1 MSIGSGQPGP
11 LPEWRQRP
19 ERGQLWLLRFMVRLS
34 LGFGRRASRLVL
46 HGVTVYFLLFSPRSR
61 AASRGYLR
69 RVLGREPGWRGV
81 WRHLMSFATTVHD
94 RVYLLNDRFELFDIE
109 EEGAEQ
115 VLQAA
120 RGGGVLLVGAHLGS
134 FEALRCVGRRHPGLQ
149 VSMLMYE
156 DNARRMG
163 AALGAINPRAQQDV
177 VPLGRPDT
185 MIRASERL
193 EQGHLVGMLV
203 DRSLSDED
211 RVLHDFLGE
220 PAPFPKAPW
229 RMAAVLRRPVYFM
242 AGLYLGGNRYRLVF
256 QPLADFSALERSQRE
271 AAIAQA
277 QAAYV
282 QRLQA
287 CCREAP
293 MNWFNFFDFWQ
304 TR

>member
-1 MSIGSGQPGP
+1 VNAGGR
-11 LPEWRQRP
+11 LPEWRQQP
-19 ERGQLWLLRFMVRLS
+19 ERGPLWLLRFMVRLS
-34 LGFGRRASRLVL
+34 LLVGRRASRLVL
-46 HGVTVYFLLFSPRSR
+46 YGITLYFLLFSPRQR

-69 RVLGREPGWRGV
+69 RVLGREPGWRDG
-81 WRHLMSFATTVHD
+81 WRHLLAFATTVHD
-94 RVYLLNDRFELFDIE
+94 RVYLLNDRFSLFDIE
-109 EEGAEQ
+109 EQGAEE

-120 RGGGVLLVGAHLGS
+120 REGGVLLVGAHLGS
-134 FEALRCVGRRHPGLQ
+134 FEVLRCVGRRHPGLR
-149 VSMLMYE
+149 VSVLMYE
-156 DNARRMG
+156 DNARHIG
-163 AALGAINPRAQQDV
+163 AALAAINPDTPLDV

-220 PAPFPKAPW
+220 PAPFPKAAW

-242 AGLYLGGNRYRLVF
+242 AGLYLGGRRYRLVF
-256 QPLADFSALERSQRE
+256 QPLADFSAVERPQRE

-282 QRLQA
+282 QRLEA

-293 MNWFNFFDFWQ
+293 LNWFNFFDFWQ

>member
-1 MSIGSGQPGP
+1 MRVDSR

-34 LGFGRRASRLVL
+34 LWFGRRTSRLVL
-46 HGVTVYFLLFSPRSR
+46 YGVAFYFLLFSPRPR
-61 AASRGYLR
+61 AASRDYLR

-81 WRHLMSFATTVHD
+81 WQHLLSFATTVHD
-94 RVYLLNDRFELFDIE
+94 RVYLLNDRFDLFDID
-109 EEGAEQ
+109 EEGAEH
-115 VLQAA
+115 VVRAA
-120 RGGGVLLVGAHLGS
+120 REGGALLVGAHLGS
-134 FEALRCVGRRHPGLQ
+134 FEVLRCVGRRHPGLQ
-149 VSMLMYE
+149 VGMLMYE
-156 DNARRMG
+156 DNARQLG
-163 AALGAINPRAQQDV
+163 AALGAINPQAQQDV
-177 VPLGRPDT
+177 IPLGRPDT

-203 DRSLSDED
+203 DRSLEDEEG
-211 RVLHDFLGE
+211 VVHDFLGA
-220 PAPFPKAPW
+220 PAVFPKAAW
-229 RMAAVLRRPVYFM
+229 RMAAVLRRPVFFM

-256 QPLADFSALERSQRE
+256 QPLADFSAVERPQRA